1 MVATCAT
8 RSMSFQGAEA
18 GLRQAELIGRE
29 GTVTFPSAGCSA
41 GRCAKVSGWET
52 DGDFW
57 DDGEAGYQTGTG
69 VAIGDASL
77 SPRFIIEDYG
87 TTSVLGATSS
97 CNDLSKPCIIG
108 TSQHVYRITS
118 YARTPHDA
126 EVILPSLYNLSES
139 QQCPPQQQ
147 NDRTPRS

>member
-1 MVATCAT
+1 MRISDWSSDVC
-8 RSMSFQGAEA
+8 SSD
-18 GLRQAELIGRE
+18 LLIARD
-29 GTVTFPSAGCSA
+29 GTVTFPSSGCSA

-87 TTSVLGATSS
+87 TTSVLAATSS
-97 CNDLSKPCIIG
+97 CIDLSKPCISG
-108 TSQHVYRITS
+108 TSQHRSEEHTSEHQSLMRIS
-118 YARTPHDA
+118 YAVFGLTNKTLKPPT
-126 EVILPSLYNLSES
+126 IPSSH
-139 QQCPPQQQ
+139 
-147 NDRTPRS
+147 